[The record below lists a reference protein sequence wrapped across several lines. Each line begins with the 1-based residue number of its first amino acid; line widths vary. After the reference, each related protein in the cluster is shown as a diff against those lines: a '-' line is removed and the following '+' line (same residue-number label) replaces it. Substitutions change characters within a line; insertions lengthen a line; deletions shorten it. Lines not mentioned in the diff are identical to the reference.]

1 MIRDMLK
8 MFTGDILQSLSVQVH
23 KHDLFEQKGE
33 RPKAQKL
40 RNIIPSPNLN
50 TDTISTPTIVH
61 SNGTDHNSTES
72 AETNNTS
79 NSKQTSSISIIN
91 CKDLQQRLQH
101 SNWKIF
107 VHWATWCE
115 GCLEELPIIED
126 LMQVLQ
132 ELPKPIE
139 VDVFGVGWDNFMF
152 QNIKQAKKEVEVFY
166 EEQNP
171 PFSTGI
177 ISERDEDFFSFFS
190 LSNKTIPQVWLV
202 NPVGVKKIFP
212 NGIGLE
218 EILDIQSDIQKSIPK
233 K

>member
-33 RPKAQKL
+33 RPKAPKL
-40 RNIIPSPNLN
+40 PPKTNSLNLN
-50 TDTISTPTIVH
+50 NTNAIKSTV
-61 SNGTDHNSTES
+61 NSTES
-72 AETNNTS
+72 VETNTTPV
-79 NSKQTSSISIIN
+79 SKQTTSISTIN
-91 CKDLQQRLQH
+91 SKDLQERLQH

-115 GCLEELPIIED
+115 GCLEELPIVED
-126 LMQVLQ
+126 LIQVLQ
-132 ELPKPIE
+132 ELPEQIE
-139 VDVFGVGWDNFMF
+139 VDVFGVSWDNFMF
-152 QNIKQAKKEVEVFY
+152 QNMKQAQKEVEGFY

-171 PFSTGI
+171 SFSTGI
-177 ISERDEDFFSFFS
+177 ISESDEDFFSFFA

-202 NPVGVKKIFP
+202 NPNGVKKIFP

-218 EILDIQSDIQKSIPK
+218 EILDIQSDIQKSTQQK
-233 K
+233 QEG

>member
-8 MFTGDILQSLSVQVH
+8 MFTGDILQSLSIQVH

-33 RPKAQKL
+33 RPKAPKL
-40 RNIIPSPNLN
+40 REKTPSSNLN
-50 TDTISTPTIVH
+50 NDTNAIKHTV
-61 SNGTDHNSTES
+61 NSTES
-72 AETNNTS
+72 VEINTTPV
-79 NSKQTSSISIIN
+79 KQTTSISTIN
-91 CKDLQQRLQH
+91 SKDLQERLQH

-115 GCLEELPIIED
+115 GCLEELPIIAD
-126 LMQVLQ
+126 LIQVLQ
-132 ELPKPIE
+132 ELPEQIE
-139 VDVFGVGWDNFMF
+139 VDVFGVSWDNFMF
-152 QNIKQAKKEVEVFY
+152 QNMEQAQREVEGFY

-177 ISERDEDFFSFFS
+177 ISESDEDFFSFFD

-202 NPVGVKKIFP
+202 NPGGVKKIFP

-218 EILDIQSDIQKSIPK
+218 EILDIQSDIQSDIEKSTPQK
-233 K
+233 

>member
-8 MFTGDILQSLSVQVH
+8 MFTGDILQSLSIQVH

-33 RPKAQKL
+33 RPKAPKL
-40 RNIIPSPNLN
+40 REKKSSSNLKKDITTIGTSVNNGN
-50 TDTISTPTIVH
+50 TE
-61 SNGTDHNSTES
+61 HNSAES
-72 AETNNTS
+72 IEIKNTS
-79 NSKQTSSISIIN
+79 ISRQASSILTIN
-91 CKDLQQRLQH
+91 CKELQERLQQ

-126 LMQVLQ
+126 LIQVLQ

-139 VDVFGVGWDNFMF
+139 VDVFGVSWDNFMF
-152 QNIKQAKKEVEVFY
+152 QNMEQAQKEVEGFY

-177 ISERDEDFFSFFS
+177 ISESDEDFFSFFA
-190 LSNKTIPQVWLV
+190 LSNKTIPQVWLI
-202 NPVGVKKIFP
+202 NPDGVKKIFP

-218 EILDIQSDIQKSIPK
+218 EILDIQSDIEKSTPQK
-233 K
+233 